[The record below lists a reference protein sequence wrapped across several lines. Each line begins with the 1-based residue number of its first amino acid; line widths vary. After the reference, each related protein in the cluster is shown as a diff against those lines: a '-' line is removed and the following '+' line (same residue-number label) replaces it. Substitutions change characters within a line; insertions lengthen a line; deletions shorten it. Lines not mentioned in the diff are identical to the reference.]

1 MGMKL
6 NLFNGKHWRLTLGI
20 VLVIVSIVAYVLV
33 AYLSRDTSTVLFYIG
48 IDFAFLPIDICI
60 VILIFEAILEKKEKE
75 NLHDK
80 LYLVIGA
87 FYTEIGD
94 SLLTSISHI
103 TQDRNKIAK
112 VLDLNEKWSH
122 DDFEKA
128 SKEIMLIVNNLD
140 DVPEEY
146 YFNYLVDLKDLL
158 LGKRDFL
165 LRLFENPI
173 FFEHEAFSDLML
185 AVLHMTE
192 ELKARDSL
200 VDVSI
205 PDYLHLLNDIKR
217 AYILLIKEWLIYLE
231 HLSVEYPYMFFLSVR
246 KNPFNDE
253 CTVEVLD

>member
-6 NLFNGKHWRLTLGI
+6 NLFSGKHWRLNLGI
-20 VLVIVSIVAYVLV
+20 VLVLVSIVAYVFV
-33 AYLSRDTSTVLFYIG
+33 AYLSGDTSTVLFYIG

-75 NLHDK
+75 NLQDK

-94 SLLTSISHI
+94 SLLTNISHI

-112 VLDLNEKWSH
+112 VLDLNEDWSR
-122 DDFEKA
+122 DDFRKA
-128 SKEIMLIVNNLD
+128 SEEIMLIVNNLD

-146 YFNYLVDLKDLL
+146 YFNYLVDLKELL

-192 ELKARDSL
+192 ELKARESL
-200 VDVSI
+200 VDVSVS
-205 PDYLHLLNDIKR
+205 DYLHLLNDVKR

-231 HLSVEYPYMFFLSVR
+231 HLSVSILICFFCLLGVILLR
-246 KNPFNDE
+246 MD
-253 CTVEVLD
+253 VVLRF